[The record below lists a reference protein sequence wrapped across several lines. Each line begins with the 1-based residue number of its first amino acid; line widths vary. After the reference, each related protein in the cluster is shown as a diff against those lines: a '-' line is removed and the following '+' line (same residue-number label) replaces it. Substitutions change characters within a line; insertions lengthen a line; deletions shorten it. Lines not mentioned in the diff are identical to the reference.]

1 VPGMAEVPSEAEM
14 MVQTTLLAREA
25 AELLWETIAFQ
36 SGCGDKDPAMA
47 AQMQDL
53 VQKAEML
60 NSQLRGSIRNQIEG
74 IGGDQAASESAL
86 ADALEAKDMLD
97 SCLGEYK
104 KASEGGSQPQSSAPQ
119 PNDGAPP
126 TEGGDHLDS
135 IEALEPPPLI
145 QLEDEIP
152 PPSTQAPTTSPLLSA
167 PSPPADPFVG
177 SPNSSV
183 PFDSSMDTLP
193 YGK

>member
-1 VPGMAEVPSEAEM
+1 
-14 MVQTTLLAREA
+14 
-25 AELLWETIAFQ
+25 
-36 SGCGDKDPAMA
+36 MA
-47 AQMQDL
+47 AQMEDL

-104 KASEGGSQPQSSAPQ
+104 KASEGGSQPHSGAPQ
-119 PNDGAPP
+119 PNDGATR

-177 SPNSSV
+177 SPHSSI
-183 PFDSSMDTLP
+183 PYDTSMDTLP
-193 YGK
+193 YKPSNDEAK